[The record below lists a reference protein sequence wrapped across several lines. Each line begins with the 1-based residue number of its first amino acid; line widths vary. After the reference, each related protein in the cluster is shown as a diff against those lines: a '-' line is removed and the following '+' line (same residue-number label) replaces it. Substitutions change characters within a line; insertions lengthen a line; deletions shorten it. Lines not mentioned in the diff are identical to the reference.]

1 MLSQNIT
8 FNYIKNNTWKSNL
21 IICSLCANFRMD
33 GLRDKR
39 RYAFSLIL
47 DPVKLTYRAYA
58 CLVCVTNIFTQ
69 ATVRTFE
76 WPKEKKLITRERG
89 GEQENLQFC
98 KNQLPVNTASDWH
111 SVAVL
116 IEKQSMHKL
125 SHVCLKEV
133 QVATRETFSLE
144 FYSQVY
150 INFCIFCGLLFWFGY
165 GLKHLVRQNVFHDWW
180 CDKC

>member
-1 MLSQNIT
+1 MADRFLPPAPPLCLWYHFERLRLRTYVSCMKCMRKKERKMRDN
-8 FNYIKNNTWKSNL
+8 FWRKNVWVT
-21 IICSLCANFRMD
+21 
-33 GLRDKR
+33 KR
-39 RYAFSLIL
+39 
-47 DPVKLTYRAYA
+47 
-58 CLVCVTNIFTQ
+58 
-69 ATVRTFE
+69 
-76 WPKEKKLITRERG
+76 KKIITREWG

-98 KNQLPVNTASDWH
+98 KNQLPLNTASELH

-165 GLKHLVRQNVFHDWW
+165 GLKHLVRQKVFHDWW